1 MCCAFF
7 RIRKKA
13 LLYSG
18 LFPVASIFT
27 RGLQQFVAPCSA
39 DPDLIGP
46 G

>member
-1 MCCAFF
+1 MRCAFF

-18 LFPVASIFT
+18 PFSVAGIFKY
-27 RGLQQFVAPCSA
+27 GSQQFVAPCSA